1 VDLKLRELLVTVLV
15 LIAARPVAAQSKI
28 SPRIANSGGTAYVV
42 VFRPDADMSHARGL
56 LVGGGFDVI
65 EHPDLRPNHLLA
77 AGPRGRLPQLD
88 ALDEVAYILPA
99 SADLVARHRVIAC
112 AGAILENGAAG
123 QYVEVGR
130 GWPKDANG
138 AVALRYFFDSLTA
151 KVADSVARGEIE
163 RAFREW
169 QKYGDIT
176 LTAGDTAD
184 GPRTIT
190 VRFSHGAH
198 GDPYPFDGPGGMLA
212 HTFYPAPPNSEPI
225 AGDMHFDAD
234 EDWEVGTGIDLFTV
248 ALHEAGHALGLGHSD
263 QPGAVMYPY
272 YRQAFGLTSDDIAGI
287 QDLYGVAGTA
297 QQPAPAPV
305 TPPTVPPAIPPPT
318 PPTLPVTPPVAPPP
332 ATPPQ
337 AAPSSDRTPP
347 TLRITAPASTVVA
360 TSSAALPVSGTAV
373 DDTAVAAVKWSTS
386 TGDSGEASGTSS
398 WSASVPLYVGT
409 TVVTVRAY
417 DAAGNVSWRAITV
430 TRR

>member
-1 VDLKLRELLVTVLV
+1 V
-15 LIAARPVAAQSKI
+15 IAARPIAAQSKI
-28 SPRIANSGGTAYVV
+28 SPRIANSGGSAYVV
-42 VFRPDADMSHARGL
+42 VFRSDADMTRARE
-56 LVGGGFDVI
+56 LVAGGGFDVL

-77 AGPRGRLPQLD
+77 AGPRGRLPEIG

-138 AVALRYFFDSLTA
+138 SVALRYFFDSLTA
-151 KVADSVARGEIE
+151 KIADSVARGEIE

-169 QKYGDIT
+169 QKYGDVT

-198 GDPYPFDGPGGMLA
+198 GDSYPFDGPGGMLA

-234 EDWEVGTGIDLFTV
+234 EDWHAGAGIDLFTV

-287 QDLYGVAGTA
+287 QDLYGVPGMA
-297 QQPAPAPV
+297 QPPPPDPV
-305 TPPTVPPAIPPPT
+305 NPPTAPPAIPAPTPPT
-318 PPTLPVTPPVAPPP
+318 PPVTPVAPPP
-332 ATPPQ
+332 ATPPP
-337 AAPSSDRTPP
+337 ATPPPATPSSDRTPP

-360 TSSAALPVSGTAV
+360 TSLAVLPVSGTAA
-373 DDTAVAAVKWSTS
+373 DDTGVVAVRWSTS
-386 TGDSGEASGTSS
+386 TGDSGEASGTLS

-417 DAAGNVSWRAITV
+417 DGAGNVSWRAITV
-430 TRR
+430 SRR

>member
-1 VDLKLRELLVTVLV
+1 
-15 LIAARPVAAQSKI
+15 
-28 SPRIANSGGTAYVV
+28 
-42 VFRPDADMSHARGL
+42 M
-56 LVGGGFDVI
+56 
-65 EHPDLRPNHLLA
+65 
-77 AGPRGRLPQLD
+77 
-88 ALDEVAYILPA
+88 AYILPA

-151 KVADSVARGEIE
+151 KIAESVARGEIE

-169 QKYGDIT
+169 QKYGDVT

-184 GPRTIT
+184 APRTIT

-198 GDPYPFDGPGGMLA
+198 GDSYPFDGPGGMLA

-234 EDWEVGTGIDLFTV
+234 EDWHVGTGIDLFTV

-263 QPGAVMYPY
+263 QPGRRHVPLLPSGFRPDFGR
-272 YRQAFGLTSDDIAGI
+272 YRRHPGPLRRGRNGATAGARSGDSAHRAPGNSAAHAANTSRYSRRASPGH
-287 QDLYGVAGTA
+287 AS
-297 QQPAPAPV
+297 PV
-305 TPPTVPPAIPPPT
+305 TPA
-318 PPTLPVTPPVAPPP
+318 PPV
-332 ATPPQ
+332 
-337 AAPSSDRTPP
+337 PSSDRTPP

-360 TSSAALPVSGTAV
+360 TSSAVLTVSGTAA
-373 DDTAVAAVKWSTS
+373 DDTGVVAVKWSTS

-417 DAAGNVSWRAITV
+417 DARGERFLEGNHGIAAINRLST
-430 TRR
+430 